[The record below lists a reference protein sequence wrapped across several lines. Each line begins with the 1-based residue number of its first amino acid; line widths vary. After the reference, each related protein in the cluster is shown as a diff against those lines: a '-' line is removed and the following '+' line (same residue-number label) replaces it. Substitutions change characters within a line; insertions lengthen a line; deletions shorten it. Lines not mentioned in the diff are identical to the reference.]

1 MISGADVRKALAA
14 GFAAA
19 LVLAAGANGAFGAE
33 PPAVDVTE
41 WGLPQLMRGMAE
53 IKSERRTFTERKYL
67 KVLTAPLESSGVLVY
82 QAPGHLEKITL
93 SPGDER
99 MVLDHG
105 VIEIE
110 IRSRH
115 FRRTLMATQYPAVGA
130 FVESMRATL
139 AGDLN
144 ALNRY
149 YRVKLEGRAAN
160 WRLQLVP
167 VDPAARNMV
176 REIRIAGRDSRITGI
191 EIIESD
197 GDRRVMAVGADVDA
211 NGTAR

>member
-1 MISGADVRKALAA
+1 MHA
-14 GFAAA
+14 
-19 LVLAAGANGAFGAE
+19 AAGAELTAA
-33 PPAVDVTE
+33 ATAD
-41 WGLPQLMRGMAE
+41 WGLPQLMHGMAA

-82 QAPGHLEKITL
+82 QAPGHLEKNTL
-93 SPGDER
+93 APRDER
-99 MVLDHG
+99 MVLDQG

-110 IRSRH
+110 SRSRH
-115 FRRTLMATQYPAVGA
+115 FRRTLMASQYPAVGA

-149 YRVKLEGRAAN
+149 YQVTLEGQAAN

-167 VDPAARNMV
+167 LDAAARDFV
-176 REIRIAGRDSRITGI
+176 REIRIQGRDSRITGI
-191 EIIESD
+191 EIVESG
-197 GDRRVMAVGADVDA
+197 GDRMVMAVGEEVGSG
-211 NGTAR
+211 GTAR